1 MLSAFVIALREG
13 VEASLIVGIL
23 VAYLVKAGRKD
34 VLKNMWI
41 GVAIAVIV
49 PAALGAIM
57 TWGPSTLTFNAQEFI
72 GGTLSLIAVGFV
84 TWMIFWMGKNA
95 HSLSKELREA
105 AESALESGSAM
116 GIAWLAILAVGR
128 EGLETALFIWPT
140 VKSGVDNGNGAM
152 PIMGLILGLA
162 AAVVIGYLVYKGSVR
177 INLRSFFTVTG
188 YLLIVVAAGIA
199 AYGLKDLQE
208 SGVIPGHGHTI
219 YNFTSVIADHAS
231 SWWFTLLDA
240 FFQLQVLMGPTLLQ
254 FLGWAIYL
262 VVCLSLFTRQ
272 IRGKT
277 SVSHQVR
284 NNHA

>member
-231 SWWFTLLDA
+231 SWGFTLLDA

-254 FLGWAIYL
+254 LLGWAIYL